1 MKLYTEEQ
9 VRQAYIDGMD
19 FIAVD
24 PTMYEQDADEYM
36 REVHSIELPSD
47 EEIYHS
53 AINWVF
59 HKNSTKWSTNDDTA
73 GDNMGSF
80 INGAKWMRDKLT
92 NAKEK

>member
-36 REVHSIELPSD
+36 SGVNPIELPSD
-47 EEIYHS
+47 EEIVS
-53 AINWVF
+53 KA
-59 HKNSTKWSTNDDTA
+59 KEEL
-73 GDNMGSF
+73 DNPHIKTEARIGYVA
-80 INGAKWMRDKLT
+80 GAKWMRNKLT
-92 NAKEK
+92 LKPNETE